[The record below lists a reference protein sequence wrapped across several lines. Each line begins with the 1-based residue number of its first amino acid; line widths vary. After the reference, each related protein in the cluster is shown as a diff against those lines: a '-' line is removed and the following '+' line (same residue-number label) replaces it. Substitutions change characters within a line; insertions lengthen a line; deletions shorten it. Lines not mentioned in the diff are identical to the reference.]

1 VTAPIRPRGDQD
13 SPDGQRGGFNIG
25 MPHVISGTAPGSSL
39 PDPAARPGPPAP
51 MLAAASRPVD

>member
-25 MPHVISGTAPGSSL
+25 MPHVISGTAPGSLL
-39 PDPAARPGPPAP
+39 PDPPARPAP
-51 MLAAASRPVD
+51 MLVAASRPVD